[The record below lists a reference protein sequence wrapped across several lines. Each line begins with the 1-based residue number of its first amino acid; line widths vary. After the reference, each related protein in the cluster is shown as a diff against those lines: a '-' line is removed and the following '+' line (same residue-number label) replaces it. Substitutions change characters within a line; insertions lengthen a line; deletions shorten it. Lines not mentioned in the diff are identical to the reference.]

1 MQQEKCILLI
11 LFQFLGSFFF
21 SFYLIFRI
29 FAIFCGDWL
38 GILFLLNNIHFKRTK
53 VMNKTDLIAA
63 MAASGGMAKAD
74 AAKALNAFMEA
85 VADALKKGD
94 KVTLVGFGTFSV
106 TERAARTGVNPA
118 TKQMIEIPAKKV
130 VKFKAGSELSFD

>member
-1 MQQEKCILLI
+1 
-11 LFQFLGSFFF
+11 
-21 SFYLIFRI
+21 
-29 FAIFCGDWL
+29 
-38 GILFLLNNIHFKRTK
+38 
-53 VMNKTDLIAA
+53 MNKTDLIAA

-94 KVTLVGFGTFSV
+94 KVNLAGFGAFSA
-106 TERAARTGVNPA
+106 TERAARPGVIPV
-118 TKQMIEIPAKKV
+118 TKQLSEIPAKKV

>member
-11 LFQFLGSFFF
+11 LFSFWALF
-21 SFYLIFRI
+21 SSLFICYSEYLLY
-29 FAIFCGDWL
+29 FCGDWL

>member
-1 MQQEKCILLI
+1 
-11 LFQFLGSFFF
+11 
-21 SFYLIFRI
+21 
-29 FAIFCGDWL
+29 
-38 GILFLLNNIHFKRTK
+38 
-53 VMNKTDLIAA
+53 MNKTDLIAA

-130 VKFKAGSELSFD
+130 VKFKPGTELSDLIK